1 MIVGDG
7 LAARPIPAAKYEF
20 RQCWRVF
27 RALIGVALLTTG
39 TLALSSGARPATF
52 RNADPEK
59 HRRKLH

>member
-20 RQCWRVF
+20 RQCWRAL

-39 TLALSSGARPATF
+39 TLALSSDGDAVP
-52 RNADPEK
+52 
-59 HRRKLH
+59 RRGRRR